1 MSDAF
6 DESILNELYCKS
18 PSVVAKIKEVHRLLK
33 NSGLKKSKATS
44 LVQRLVPMLIPA
56 GTKSKI
62 RGDIF
67 NKIVLIEI
75 KKCLR
80 RCSTKKFKLCVE
92 KKHENV
98 QEIPD
103 WYIKNTST
111 GQTLIGYNQ
120 MDLWNGGHQINRAGK
135 YIMDDTLHRRLAN
148 KGISLCC
155 VVYNK
160 CPKCPKVLSKTSKI
174 ISYGTKTKR
183 FVYIKDLKQII
194 RNFTETGS

>member
-1 MSDAF
+1 MNSF
-6 DESILNELYCKS
+6 DEDMLNDLYCKS
-18 PSVVAKIKEVHRLLK
+18 PSVINKIKEVHRLLK

-44 LVQRLVPMLIPA
+44 LIQRLVPMLIPA

-75 KKCLR
+75 RKCLR
-80 RCSTKKFKLCVE
+80 RYSSKKFILHVE

-98 QEIPD
+98 HEIPD
-103 WYIKNTST
+103 WYIENSIT
-111 GQTLIGYNQ
+111 GQTIIGYNQ

-135 YIMDDTLHRRLAN
+135 YILDDTLHKRLNN

-160 CPKCPKVLSKTSKI
+160 CPKVLTNNKSKI
-174 ISYGTKTKR
+174 HKIVTYGKKTKR
-183 FVYIKDLKQII
+183 FIYIKDLKQII
-194 RNFTETGS
+194 YDFTHL